1 MNIKI
6 RLTILNFLEFAVWGA
21 YLTSMGGFLA
31 SVGLG
36 SFIGYF
42 YSVQGFVSL
51 IMPALM
57 GIVADRWIQA
67 QKVLSICH
75 LLAGIMMISAS
86 AYCMEV
92 SNKVEFSV
100 LFGLYAASV
109 AFFMP
114 TIALTNSVSY
124 NALDKAGLD
133 AVKTFPPIRVFGT
146 VGFIVS
152 MWIVDL
158 SGWQTTSMQF
168 MWSGV
173 LSIVLAVYA
182 LSMPKCAISTKKES
196 KNIIQALGLEAFSL
210 FRNYRMAL
218 FFIFSML
225 LGCCLQ
231 ITNGYAGPFLQSFGI
246 NEEYQNTFGVE
257 HSNILISLSQ
267 ISETLCILLI
277 PFCLSRFG
285 IKKVM
290 LMSMLAWALR
300 FGFFAVGDPG
310 NGVWLLVLSMI
321 VYGIAFD
328 FFNISGSL
336 FVDKETDISIRNS
349 AQGLFMMMTNGFGA
363 SLGMLVA
370 GWVMNM
376 YTENMNG
383 LMIDKPGTG
392 GWQEA
397 WTVFAFYALVVAIVF
412 AIMFRYRHISEKSS
426 DLKNKN

>member
-1 MNIKI
+1 MNTKI

-21 YLTSMGGFLA
+21 YLTSMGGYLA
-31 SVGLG
+31 RVGLG
-36 SFIGYF
+36 AYIGYF
-42 YSVQGFVSL
+42 YSIQGFVSI

-67 QKVLSICH
+67 QKVLSLCH
-75 LLAGIMMISAS
+75 FMAGSMMIAAS
-86 AYCMEV
+86 LYCIQV
-92 SNKVEFSV
+92 ADNVDFPA
-100 LFGLYAASV
+100 LFALYSASV

-114 TIALTNSVSY
+114 TIALANSVSY

-133 AVKTFPPIRVFGT
+133 AVKAFPPIRVFGT

-158 SGWQTTSMQF
+158 SGWQTTSLQF
-168 MWSGV
+168 LWSGI
-173 LSIVLAVYA
+173 LSIILALYS
-182 LSMPKCAISTKKES
+182 LTMPKCATNDS
-196 KNIIQALGLEAFSL
+196 KTNNSIVQALGLEAFKL
-210 FRNYRMAL
+210 FKNYRMAL

-246 NEEYQNTFGVE
+246 NEAYQGTFGVE

-267 ISETLCILLI
+267 MSETLCILLI

-290 LMSMLAWALR
+290 LMSMVAWALR
-300 FGFFAVGDPG
+300 FGFFAIGNPGD
-310 NGVWLLVLSMI
+310 GVWLLILSMI

-349 AQGLFMMMTNGFGA
+349 AQGVFMMMTNGFGA
-363 SLGMLVA
+363 SLGMIVA

-376 YTENMNG
+376 YTINENG
-383 LMIDKPGTG
+383 LMIDKSGTG
-392 GWQEA
+392 GWAEA
-397 WTVFAFYALVVAIVF
+397 WTIF
-412 AIMFRYRHISEKSS
+412 AIYAFVIAVMFAVLFRYKHSPEKTR
-426 DLKNKN
+426 

>member
-1 MNIKI
+1 MNTKI
-6 RLTILNFLEFAVWGA
+6 RLTVLNFLEFAVWGA
-21 YLTSMGGFLA
+21 YLTSMGGYLA

-36 SFIGYF
+36 AYIGYF
-42 YSVQGFVSL
+42 YSIQGFVSI

-57 GIVADRWIQA
+57 GIVADRWMQA
-67 QKVLSICH
+67 QKVLSLCH
-75 LLAGIMMISAS
+75 FLAGGTMIAAS
-86 AYCMEV
+86 MYCIQTFD
-92 SNKVEFSV
+92 KVDFSI
-100 LFGLYAASV
+100 LFGLYSISV

-114 TIALTNSVSY
+114 TIALANSVSY

-133 AVKTFPPIRVFGT
+133 SVKTFPPIRVFGT

-158 SGWQTTSMQF
+158 SGWQTTSIQF
-168 MWSGV
+168 LWSGI
-173 LSIVLAVYA
+173 LSVVLALY
-182 LSMPKCAISTKKES
+182 SMTMPKCETSANKSNNSIV
-196 KNIIQALGLEAFSL
+196 QALGLEAFKL

-246 NEEYQNTFGVE
+246 NEMYQGTFGVE

-267 ISETLCILLI
+267 MSETLCILLI
-277 PFCLSRFG
+277 PFFLSRFG

-300 FGFFAVGDPG
+300 FGFFAVGNPG
-310 NGVWLLVLSMI
+310 DGVWLLILSMI

-349 AQGLFMMMTNGFGA
+349 AQGVFMMMTNGFGA
-363 SLGMLVA
+363 SLGMIVA

-376 YTENMNG
+376 YTVNESG

-397 WTVFAFYALVVAIVF
+397 WTIFAIYALVVAILF
-412 AIMFRYRHISEKSS
+412 ALLFRYKHVAEKT
-426 DLKNKN
+426 N

>member
-1 MNIKI
+1 MNTKI
-6 RLTILNFLEFAVWGA
+6 RLTVLNFLEFAVWGA
-21 YLTSMGGFLA
+21 YLTSMGGYLA

-36 SFIGYF
+36 AYIGYF
-42 YSVQGFVSL
+42 YSIQGFVSI

-57 GIVADRWIQA
+57 GIVADRWMQA
-67 QKVLSICH
+67 QKVLSLCH
-75 LLAGIMMISAS
+75 FLAGAAMIAAS
-86 AYCMEV
+86 MYCIQT
-92 SNKVEFSV
+92 SDKVDFSI
-100 LFGLYAASV
+100 LFGLYSISV
-109 AFFMP
+109 SFFMP
-114 TIALTNSVSY
+114 TIALANSVSY

-158 SGWQTTSMQF
+158 SGWQTTSIQF
-168 MWSGV
+168 LWSGI
-173 LSIVLAVYA
+173 LSVVLALY
-182 LSMPKCAISTKKES
+182 SMTMPKCETSANKSNNS
-196 KNIIQALGLEAFSL
+196 FVQALGLEAFKL

-246 NEEYQNTFGVE
+246 NEMYQGTFGVE

-267 ISETLCILLI
+267 MSETLCILLI
-277 PFCLSRFG
+277 PFFLSRFG

-300 FGFFAVGDPG
+300 FGFFAVGNPG
-310 NGVWLLVLSMI
+310 DGVWLLILSMI

-349 AQGLFMMMTNGFGA
+349 AQGVFMMMTNGFGA
-363 SLGMLVA
+363 SLGMIVA

-376 YTENMNG
+376 YTVNESG
-383 LMIDKPGTG
+383 LMIDKSGTG

-397 WTVFAFYALVVAIVF
+397 WTIFAIYALVVAILF
-412 AIMFRYRHISEKSS
+412 ALLFRYKHITEKS
-426 DLKNKN
+426 N

>member
-6 RLTILNFLEFAVWGA
+6 KLTVLSFLELAAWGA
-21 YLTSMGGFLA
+21 YLTSMGGYLA

-36 SFIGYF
+36 ANIGYF

-51 IMPALM
+51 IMPALI
-57 GIVADRWIQA
+57 GIVADRWIPA
-67 QKVLSICH
+67 QKALSLCH
-75 LLAGIMMISAS
+75 LLAGLFMIAAS
-86 AYCMEV
+86 VYCLRSTGNV
-92 SNKVEFSV
+92 QFAT
-100 LFGLYAASV
+100 LFALYTASV

-114 TIALTNSVSY
+114 TIALANSVSY
-124 NALDKAGLD
+124 NALDKAKLD
-133 AVKTFPPIRVFGT
+133 AVKAFPPIRVFGT

-158 SGWQTTSMQF
+158 AGWQVTPYQF
-168 MWSGV
+168 LWSGV
-173 LSIVLAVYA
+173 ISISMAFYA
-182 LSMPKCAISTKKES
+182 LSMPKCATNANVKSQ
-196 KNIIQALGLEAFSL
+196 NLMQALGLEAFGL

-231 ITNGYAGPFLQSFGI
+231 ITNGYAGPFLQSFGSQDI
-246 NEEYQNTFGVE
+246 YQGTFGVE

-277 PFCLSRFG
+277 PFCLSKFG
-285 IKKVM
+285 IKRVM
-290 LMSMLAWALR
+290 LMAMLAWVLR
-300 FGFFAVGDPG
+300 FGFFALGNPG
-310 NGVWLLVLSMI
+310 NGVWLLILSMI

-336 FVDKETDISIRNS
+336 FVDHETDVNIRNS

-363 SLGMLVA
+363 SLGMIVA

-376 YTENMNG
+376 YTINEDG
-383 LMIDKPGTG
+383 LMLDKPGTG
-392 GWQEA
+392 GWSEA
-397 WTVFAFYALVVAIVF
+397 WLIFAGYSLVVAILF
-412 AIMFRYRHISEKSS
+412 YIMFRYKHNTSK
-426 DLKNKN
+426 